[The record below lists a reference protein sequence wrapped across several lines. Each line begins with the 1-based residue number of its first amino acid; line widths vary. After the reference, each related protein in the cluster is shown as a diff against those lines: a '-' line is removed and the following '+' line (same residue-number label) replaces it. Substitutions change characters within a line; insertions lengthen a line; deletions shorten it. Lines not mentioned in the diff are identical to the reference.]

1 MRPFILTIL
10 IIPLL
15 ISVGYLLTHSMP
27 SHNITAIKEV
37 HTGERI
43 VTGNSRRTAKIKLPE
58 KAPRAGDP
66 GIPEGNHVRIET
78 DNGTFL
84 IELFQDEAPNT
95 VANFKVLAAREFY
108 NGLTFHRVVPG
119 FMAQGGDPKGNG
131 TGGPGYHIKAEINS
145 HKHVTGAVG
154 MIHSSDPDSA
164 GSQFYICY
172 GDHPN
177 LDGKYTVFGQVIEGQ
192 EAVNRIRKG
201 TVMNKVT
208 VLP

>member
-1 MRPFILTIL
+1 M
-10 IIPLL
+10 
-15 ISVGYLLTHSMP
+15 GYLLTHSMP
-27 SHNITAIKEV
+27 SQNMAAIKETL
-37 HTGERI
+37 TGEKI
-43 VTGNSRRTAKIKLPE
+43 VPGNSVQKAKIKLPG

-95 VANFKVLAAREFY
+95 VANFKALAASGFY
-108 NGLTFHRVVPG
+108 NALTFHRVVPG

-131 TGGPGYHIKAEINS
+131 TGGPGYHIKAEFNDHRHI
-145 HKHVTGAVG
+145 TGAVG
-154 MIHSSDPDSA
+154 MMHSRDPDSA

-192 EAVNRIRKG
+192 ETVNRIRKG

>member
-10 IIPLL
+10 IVPLL
-15 ISVGYLLTHSMP
+15 ISMGYLLTHSMP
-27 SHNITAIKEV
+27 SQNMAAIKETL
-37 HTGERI
+37 TGEKI
-43 VTGNSRRTAKIKLPE
+43 VPGNSVQKAKIKLPG

-95 VANFKVLAAREFY
+95 VANFKALAASGFY
-108 NGLTFHRVVPG
+108 NALTFHRVVPG

-131 TGGPGYHIKAEINS
+131 TGGPGYHIKAEFNDHRHI
-145 HKHVTGAVG
+145 TGAVG
-154 MIHSSDPDSA
+154 MMHSRDPDSA

-192 EAVNRIRKG
+192 ETVNRIRKG